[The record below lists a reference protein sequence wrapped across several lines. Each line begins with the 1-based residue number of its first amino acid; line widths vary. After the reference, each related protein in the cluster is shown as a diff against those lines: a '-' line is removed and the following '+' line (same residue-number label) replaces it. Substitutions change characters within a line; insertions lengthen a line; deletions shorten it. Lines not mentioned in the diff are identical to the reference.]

1 MPIEELFFQINM
13 RFLGLIIALL
23 ICLMPSVALAEQPNL
38 NLTSVQI
45 EELENIRF
53 GWSTVDKLLSE
64 DFISNAEALKIKAN
78 YTAQLESISGDL
90 DTEHLNLAQIIE
102 YQNNVNRFQ
111 QNLKGLFSFTNILA
125 TASSFLAAIAIGS
138 LITAY
143 LIIFRKIIPVV
154 VYESVFYSII
164 LAAIASGYWQPGATY
179 QYILLSACLS
189 LGGMLGF
196 SYWQH
201 KSSWQQLS
209 QKIGLD
215 IFSLCTLFLFL
226 VWSAVA
232 IAYQN
237 VAIAFLAVFA
247 LEAFLGFA
255 VAITPLTYIIGFRN
269 RAVIFKTTI
278 ISLLLSI
285 IYVTAQITDTTLA
298 YIDIFTPAIE
308 YIGTFVYFLGLL
320 IVSSKWYFRQNF
332 NLYLLMQGVTIV
344 SGVTALYVSSIWNIS
359 ILRGVSGTLFTL
371 YAIEKYIELPWTRKN
386 WLWSTLGFSII
397 LYACTWLIRSYPEL
411 FLIY

>member
-1 MPIEELFFQINM
+1 M

-23 ICLMPSVALAEQPNL
+23 ICLTPSAALAEQPNL
-38 NLTSVQI
+38 NLTSSQI
-45 EELENIRF
+45 EELKNIRC

-78 YTAQLESISGDL
+78 YTAQLKSISGDL
-90 DTEHLNLAQIIE
+90 NTEHLNLERIIE
-102 YQNNVNRFQ
+102 YQKNVNRFQ

-125 TASSFLAAIAIGS
+125 TASSFLLAIAIGS
-138 LITAY
+138 LITIY

-154 VYESVFYSII
+154 VYESVLYSII
-164 LAAIASGYWQPGATY
+164 IAAIASGYWLELGATY

-189 LGGMLGF
+189 LGGMLSF

-255 VAITPLTYIIGFRN
+255 VAITPLTYIIGFRS

-278 ISLLLSI
+278 VSLLLSI
-285 IYVTAQITDTTLA
+285 VYVAAQITNTTLP
-298 YIDIFTPAIE
+298 YLDIFSPAIK
-308 YIGTFVYFLGLL
+308 YIGSFIYFLGLL

-332 NLYLLMQGVTIV
+332 HLYLLMQGVTIV

-359 ILRGVSGTLFTL
+359 ILREVSGTLFTL

-386 WLWSTLGFSII
+386 WVWSTLGFSII

>member
-1 MPIEELFFQINM
+1 M

-23 ICLMPSVALAEQPNL
+23 IYLTPSTALAQKQPNL
-38 NLTSVQI
+38 NLTSAQI
-45 EELENIRF
+45 EELENIRC
-53 GWSTVDKLLSE
+53 GWQTVDKLLFE
-64 DFISNAEALKIKAN
+64 GFISNTEASKIKAS
-78 YTAQLESISGDL
+78 YTAKLKSLSADL
-90 DTEHLNLAQIIE
+90 DIGNLDLAQITQ
-102 YQNNVNRFQ
+102 YQKNVNSFKQ
-111 QNLKGLFSFTNILA
+111 SLKGLFSFTNILA
-125 TASSFLAAIAIGS
+125 TASSFLLAIAIGS
-138 LITAY
+138 LISLY
-143 LIIFRKIIPVV
+143 LLLLLKVIPLV
-154 VYESVFYSII
+154 VYESVLYGII
-164 LAAIASGYWQPGATY
+164 LAAIASGYWLVGATY
-179 QYILLSACLS
+179 QYVLLSTCLS

-237 VAIAFLAVFA
+237 VAIAFLAVCA

-255 VAITPLTYIIGFRN
+255 VAITPLTYIIGFRS

-278 ISLLLSI
+278 ISLLLLVVYI
-285 IYVTAQITDTTLA
+285 AAQITNTTLP
-298 YIDIFTPAIE
+298 YLDIFAPAIK
-308 YIGTFVYFLGLL
+308 YIGSFVYFLGLL

-332 NLYLLMQGVTIV
+332 NFYLLMQGITVV
-344 SGVTALYVSSIWNIS
+344 SGVTALYVSSIWHIS

-386 WLWSTLGFSII
+386 WVWATLGFSII
-397 LYACTWLIRSYPEL
+397 LYVCTRLIRSYPEL